1 MPLYEYRCRSCDH
14 QFEVQQSFSDDP
26 LTVCPECEGALR
38 KVFNP
43 VGISFKGS
51 GFYKNDSRGSTSSGT
66 GASSDAGSSGSG
78 TSDSSSTDSSS
89 STSGS
94 GSGGDGGSSTKQPA
108 STGSS
113 GSD

>member
-43 VGISFKGS
+43 VGIAFKGS
-51 GFYKNDSRGSTSSGT
+51 GFYKNDSRGSSSSSSSSE
-66 GASSDAGSSGSG
+66 GASSGGSSSTGESSGSSTPSG
-78 TSDSSSTDSSS
+78 DSP
-89 STSGS
+89 SGS
-94 GSGGDGGSSTKQPA
+94 NGSGPAKQPA
-108 STGSS
+108 AATSS
-113 GSD
+113 D

>member
-51 GFYKNDSRGSTSSGT
+51 GFYKNDSRGS
-66 GASSDAGSSGSG
+66 ASSSSGSEG
-78 TSDSSSTDSSS
+78 GSNGGSSS
-89 STSGS
+89 SGASGDSTTSSDSGS
-94 GSGGDGGSSTKQPA
+94 GSDGSGGSKQPA
-108 STGSS
+108 AATSS
-113 GSD
+113 D